1 VHTQASPIPG
11 STLRSER
18 VTDIAGT
25 SAASRDLTL
34 RPGTT
39 GHCVAMGTV
48 YTVYMKYGFVFAQTD
63 RRPMY
68 QQIMDQI
75 RQRIA
80 VGDWPPDTP
89 LPSVR
94 ELAADIKVSV
104 ITVKR
109 AYLELVHEDVIV
121 TQQGKGTWVNGSLDM
136 DRLQRQELAEHLEQ
150 AGKLAR
156 SLAIPERELVQMLK
170 KYT

>member
-1 VHTQASPIPG
+1 MRA
-11 STLRSER
+11 
-18 VTDIAGT
+18 IARLLADCLDPT
-25 SAASRDLTL
+25 
-34 RPGTT
+34 
-39 GHCVAMGTV
+39 TV
-48 YTVYMKYGFVFAQTD
+48 YTVYMKYGFVFSQTD
-63 RRPMY
+63 KRPMY

-80 VGDWPPDTP
+80 VGDWPPNTP

-109 AYLELVHEDVIV
+109 AYLELGREDVIV
-121 TQQGKGTWVNGSLDM
+121 TQQGKGTWVNGSLDVET
-136 DRLQRQELAEHLEQ
+136 LQREELTEHLAQ
-150 AGKLAR
+150 AGRLAK
-156 SLAIPERELVQMLK
+156 SLAIPESDLLSMLK

>member
-1 VHTQASPIPG
+1 
-11 STLRSER
+11 
-18 VTDIAGT
+18 
-25 SAASRDLTL
+25 
-34 RPGTT
+34 
-39 GHCVAMGTV
+39 
-48 YTVYMKYGFVFAQTD
+48 
-63 RRPMY
+63 MY

-80 VGDWPPDTP
+80 VGDWPPDAP

-104 ITVKR
+104 ITIKR
-109 AYLELVHEDVIV
+109 AYLELGREDVIV

-136 DRLQRQELAEHLEQ
+136 EKLQREELAEHLAK
-150 AGKLAR
+150 AGKLAE
-156 SLAIPERELVQMLK
+156 SLAIPESELLQMLK